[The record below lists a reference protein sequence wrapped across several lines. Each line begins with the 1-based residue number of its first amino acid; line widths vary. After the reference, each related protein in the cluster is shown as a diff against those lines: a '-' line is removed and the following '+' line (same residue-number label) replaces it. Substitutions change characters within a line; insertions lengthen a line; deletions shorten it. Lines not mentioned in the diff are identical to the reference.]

1 MLDNLNDQ
9 NTSHQ
14 AEFVMRQYEAE
25 QMARADSSKSLPE
38 PVLFQFAPARRIA
51 DSELLNSSNVEPGHA
66 AREQIYAVPQLVPAG
81 AGATTLISYAEQ
93 DQSVP
98 WLVLHS
104 TWRVQE
110 QIYAFTKRA
119 IDIAG
124 SLIFCILGLPVFLL
138 IIACIK
144 ATSRG
149 PVMFKHRRLGRGG
162 KEFWCYKFRSMVQDA
177 EQQLQNSAALRAKF
191 EAHYKIKDDPRITRI
206 GRLLRKTS
214 LDELPQLWN
223 VLRGAMSLIG
233 PRPIVAPE
241 LVKYGPY
248 DRKLLSVTPGL
259 SGFWQVCG
267 RSDTSYSKR
276 VLLDMLYI
284 DHRCTWLD
292 LKLMALTVVAVFR
305 KVGAY

>member
-1 MLDNLNDQ
+1 MPDNLNDH

-14 AEFVMRQYEAE
+14 TEFVTLPNEAG
-25 QMARADSSKSLPE
+25 QMARADSSRPLPE
-38 PVLFQFAPARRIA
+38 PVLLQFTAARQIA
-51 DSELLNSSNVEPGHA
+51 DSELLRSVNVEPGHA
-66 AREQIYAVPQLVPAG
+66 VREQIYGGPQLVPAG
-81 AGATTLISYAEQ
+81 AGATTLIYAEQ
-93 DQSVP
+93 DPSVP
-98 WLVLHS
+98 WSVLHS

-110 QIYAFTKRA
+110 QIYAFTKRV

-124 SLIFCILGLPVFLL
+124 SLIFCILGLPLFLS
-138 IIACIK
+138 IIVCIK
-144 ATSRG
+144 ATSPG

-177 EQQLQNSAALRAKF
+177 EQQLQSSEALRAKF
-191 EAHYKIKDDPRITRI
+191 EAHYKIKDDPRVTRV
-206 GRLLRKTS
+206 GGLLRKTS

-223 VLRGAMSLIG
+223 VLRGDMSLIG

-241 LVKYGPY
+241 LVKYGPH
-248 DRKLLSVTPGL
+248 DRKLLSVPPGL

-276 VLLDMLYI
+276 VVLDMLYI

-292 LKLMALTVVAVFR
+292 LKLMVLTAFAVFR

>member
-1 MLDNLNDQ
+1 
-9 NTSHQ
+9 
-14 AEFVMRQYEAE
+14 
-25 QMARADSSKSLPE
+25 
-38 PVLFQFAPARRIA
+38 
-51 DSELLNSSNVEPGHA
+51 
-66 AREQIYAVPQLVPAG
+66 
-81 AGATTLISYAEQ
+81 
-93 DQSVP
+93 
-98 WLVLHS
+98 
-104 TWRVQE
+104 
-110 QIYAFTKRA
+110 
-119 IDIAG
+119 
-124 SLIFCILGLPVFLL
+124 
-138 IIACIK
+138 
-144 ATSRG
+144 
-149 PVMFKHRRLGRGG
+149 MFKHRRLGRGG

-177 EQQLQNSAALRAKF
+177 EQQLQSSEALRAKF
-191 EAHYKIKDDPRITRI
+191 EAHYKIKDDPRVTRV
-206 GRLLRKTS
+206 GGLLRKTS

-223 VLRGAMSLIG
+223 VLRGDMSLIG

-292 LKLMALTVVAVFR
+292 LKLMVLTAFAVFR